1 MIFFFKDK
9 YLVSAKK
16 CPYISKE
23 QIKQH
28 NSVVNE
34 VEQLAKEE
42 NKLRSEAEKTS
53 NMVSIAVGLSLV
65 GMFYYHLLTHSWQ
78 DKIFSGLIELSIP
91 ASMIFT
97 YAYVI
102 VNAILDSSINRRH
115 DLRELE
121 QTIKE
126 KKAYLDGELSKFKEL
141 EKKYAKYW
149 LNLSGYQFEK
159 EVAKLYE
166 AHGYDVQVTKGSG
179 DGGIDIFLEKAGRRY
194 GVQCKNHHK
203 AIGPAAIRDLYGAMS
218 HEGLDAGIFIASSG
232 YTKGAKEFARNKA
245 ITLLDINNVLRMH
258 AATLTE

>member
-1 MIFFFKDK
+1 MIFFKDE
-9 YLVSAKK
+9 YFVSAKK
-16 CPYISKE
+16 YPYISKE

-42 NKLRSEAEKTS
+42 SKLRSEAEKTS
-53 NMVSIAVGLSLV
+53 NMVSIVVGLSLV
-65 GMFYYHLLTHSWQ
+65 GMFYYYFLTHYWQ
-78 DKIFSGLIELSIP
+78 DAIFVGLIALSYL
-91 ASMIFT
+91 AFMIFLF
-97 YAYVI
+97 AYFI
-102 VNAILDSSINRRH
+102 VNAIFDSSINSRH
-115 DLRELE
+115 DLRKLE
-121 QTIKE
+121 QAIKE
-126 KKAYLDGELSKFKEL
+126 KKAYLDGELRKFKEL

-166 AHGYDVQVTKGSG
+166 TRGYGVQVTKGSG

-245 ITLLDINNVLRMH
+245 IALLDINNVLRMH

>member
-1 MIFFFKDK
+1 
-9 YLVSAKK
+9 
-16 CPYISKE
+16 
-23 QIKQH
+23 
-28 NSVVNE
+28 
-34 VEQLAKEE
+34 
-42 NKLRSEAEKTS
+42 
-53 NMVSIAVGLSLV
+53 VGLSLA
-65 GMFYYHLLTHSWQ
+65 GMFYYYFELLAPAFM
-78 DKIFSGLIELSIP
+78 IFSF
-91 ASMIFT
+91 AC
-97 YAYVI
+97 AI
-102 VNAILDSSINRRH
+102 VNEILDSSINSRH

-121 QTIKE
+121 QAIKE

-149 LNLSGYQFEK
+149 LNLSGHQFEK

>member
-1 MIFFFKDK
+1 MIFFKDR
-9 YLVSAKK
+9 YFVSAKK

-34 VEQLAKEE
+34 VEQLVKEE
-42 NKLRSEAEKTS
+42 SKLRSEAEKTS
-53 NMVSIAVGLSLV
+53 KRVSIIVGLSLA
-65 GMFYYHLLTHSWQ
+65 GMSYYYFLTHSWQ
-78 DKIFSGLIELSIP
+78 DEIVGLITLSIP
-91 ASMIFT
+91 AFVIFSFA
-97 YAYVI
+97 YAI
-102 VNAILDSSINRRH
+102 VNEILDSSINNRY

-121 QTIKE
+121 QAIKE
-126 KKAYLDGELSKFKEL
+126 KQAYLDGELRKFKEL
-141 EKKYAKYW
+141 EKKYAEYW
-149 LNLSGYQFEK
+149 LDLSGHQFEK

>member
-1 MIFFFKDK
+1 MIFFKDR
-9 YLVSAKK
+9 YFVSAKK

-34 VEQLAKEE
+34 VEQLVKEE
-42 NKLRSEAEKTS
+42 SKLRSEAEKTS
-53 NMVSIAVGLSLV
+53 KRVSIIVGLSLA
-65 GMFYYHLLTHSWQ
+65 GMSYYYFLTHSWQ
-78 DKIFSGLIELSIP
+78 DEIVGLITLSIP
-91 ASMIFT
+91 AFVIFSF
-97 YAYVI
+97 ACAI
-102 VNAILDSSINRRH
+102 VNEILDSSINNRY

-121 QTIKE
+121 QAIKE

>member
-1 MIFFFKDK
+1 MIFFKDR
-9 YLVSAKK
+9 YFVSAKK

-34 VEQLAKEE
+34 VEQLVKEE
-42 NKLRSEAEKTS
+42 SKLRSEAEKTS
-53 NMVSIAVGLSLV
+53 KRVSIIVGLSLA
-65 GMFYYHLLTHSWQ
+65 GMSYYYFLTHSWQ
-78 DKIFSGLIELSIP
+78 DEIVGLITLSIP
-91 ASMIFT
+91 AFVIFI
-97 YAYVI
+97 YAYWI
-102 VNAILDSSINRRH
+102 INAILDSSINNRH

-218 HEGLDAGIFIASSG
+218 HERLDAGIFIASSG

>member
-1 MIFFFKDK
+1 MIFFKDR
-9 YLVSAKK
+9 YFVSAKK

-34 VEQLAKEE
+34 VEQLVKEE
-42 NKLRSEAEKTS
+42 SKLRSEAEKTS
-53 NMVSIAVGLSLV
+53 KRVSIIVGLSLA
-65 GMFYYHLLTHSWQ
+65 GMSYYYFLTHSWQ
-78 DKIFSGLIELSIP
+78 DEIVGLITLSIP
-91 ASMIFT
+91 AFVIFI
-97 YAYVI
+97 YAYWI
-102 VNAILDSSINRRH
+102 INAILDSSINNRH

-121 QTIKE
+121 ETIKE
-126 KKAYLDGELSKFKEL
+126 QKGYLEGELSKFKEL

>member
-1 MIFFFKDK
+1 MIFFKDR
-9 YLVSAKK
+9 YFVSAKK

-34 VEQLAKEE
+34 VEQLVKEE
-42 NKLRSEAEKTS
+42 SKLRSEAEKTS
-53 NMVSIAVGLSLV
+53 KRVSIIVGLSLA
-65 GMFYYHLLTHSWQ
+65 GMSYYYFLTHSWQ
-78 DKIFSGLIELSIP
+78 DEIVGLITLSIP
-91 ASMIFT
+91 AFVIFI
-97 YAYVI
+97 YAYWI
-102 VNAILDSSINRRH
+102 INAILDSSINNRH

>member
-1 MIFFFKDK
+1 MIFFFKDE

-34 VEQLAKEE
+34 VEQLVKEE
-42 NKLRSEAEKTS
+42 RKLRSEAEKTS
-53 NMVSIAVGLSLV
+53 NRVSIVVGLSLA
-65 GMFYYHLLTHSWQ
+65 GMFYYYFLTHSWQ

-91 ASMIFT
+91 ACMIFI
-97 YAYVI
+97 YAYCI
-102 VNAILDSSINRRH
+102 VNAIFDSSINNRH

-121 QTIKE
+121 QAIKE
-126 KKAYLDGELSKFKEL
+126 KQAYLDGELRKFKEL
-141 EKKYAKYW
+141 EKKYAEYW
-149 LNLSGYQFEK
+149 LNLSGHQFEK

-203 AIGPAAIRDLYGAMS
+203 AIGPAAIRDLYGTMS

-232 YTKGAKEFARNKA
+232 YTKGAKEFAYNKA
-245 ITLLDINNVLRMH
+245 ITLLDINDVLRMH

>member
-1 MIFFFKDK
+1 MIFFKNEYFVSTKK
-9 YLVSAKK
+9 Y
-16 CPYISKE
+16 PYISKE

-42 NKLRSEAEKTS
+42 SKLRSEAEKTS
-53 NMVSIAVGLSLV
+53 NMVSIVVGLSLV
-65 GMFYYHLLTHSWQ
+65 GMFYYYFLTHYWQ
-78 DKIFSGLIELSIP
+78 DAIFVGLIALSYP
-91 ASMIFT
+91 AFMIFLFPCL
-97 YAYVI
+97 I
-102 VNAILDSSINRRH
+102 VNAIFDSSINSRH

-121 QTIKE
+121 QAIKE
-126 KKAYLDGELSKFKEL
+126 KKAYLDGELRKFKEL

-159 EVAKLYE
+159 EVAKLYKTR
-166 AHGYDVQVTKGSG
+166 GYGVQVTKGSG

-258 AATLTE
+258 AATLTK

>member
-1 MIFFFKDK
+1 MIFFKDR
-9 YLVSAKK
+9 YFVSAKK

-34 VEQLAKEE
+34 VEQLVKEE
-42 NKLRSEAEKTS
+42 SKLRSEAEKTS
-53 NMVSIAVGLSLV
+53 KRVSIIVGLSLA
-65 GMFYYHLLTHSWQ
+65 GMSYYYFLTHSWQ
-78 DKIFSGLIELSIP
+78 DEIVGLITLSIP
-91 ASMIFT
+91 AFVIFI
-97 YAYVI
+97 YAYWI
-102 VNAILDSSINRRH
+102 INAILDSSINNRH

-218 HEGLDAGIFIASSG
+218 YEGLDAGIFIASSG

>member
-1 MIFFFKDK
+1 MIFFKDE
-9 YLVSAKK
+9 YFVSAKK
-16 CPYISKE
+16 YPYISKE

-34 VEQLAKEE
+34 VGQLAKEE
-42 NKLRSEAEKTS
+42 SKLRSEAEKTS
-53 NMVSIAVGLSLV
+53 NMVSIVVGLSLV
-65 GMFYYHLLTHSWQ
+65 GMFYYYFLTHYWQ
-78 DKIFSGLIELSIP
+78 DAIFVGLIALSYL
-91 ASMIFT
+91 AFMIFLF
-97 YAYVI
+97 AYFI
-102 VNAILDSSINRRH
+102 VNAIFDSSINSRH
-115 DLRELE
+115 DLRKLE
-121 QTIKE
+121 QAIKE
-126 KKAYLDGELSKFKEL
+126 KKAYLDGELRKFKEL

-166 AHGYDVQVTKGSG
+166 TRGYGVQVTKGSG

>member
-1 MIFFFKDK
+1 MIFFSKDK

-34 VEQLAKEE
+34 AEQLVKEE
-42 NKLRSEAEKTS
+42 RKLRSEAEKTS
-53 NMVSIAVGLSLV
+53 NRVSIVMGLSLV
-65 GMFYYHLLTHSWQ
+65 GIFYCYTLTHYWQ
-78 DKIFSGLIELSIP
+78 DAIFVGLIALSMPALVIFSCAEG
-91 ASMIFT
+91 
-97 YAYVI
+97 I
-102 VNAILDSSINRRH
+102 VNAIFDSSINNRY

-121 QTIKE
+121 QAIKE
-126 KKAYLDGELSKFKEL
+126 KQAYLDGELRKFKEL
-141 EKKYAKYW
+141 EKKYAEYW
-149 LNLSGYQFEK
+149 LDLSGHQFEK

>member
-1 MIFFFKDK
+1 MIFFKDR
-9 YLVSAKK
+9 YFVSAKK
-16 CPYISKE
+16 YPYISKE

-34 VEQLAKEE
+34 VEQLVKEE
-42 NKLRSEAEKTS
+42 SKLRSEAEKTS
-53 NMVSIAVGLSLV
+53 KRVSIIVGLSLA
-65 GMFYYHLLTHSWQ
+65 GMSYYYFLTHSWQ
-78 DKIFSGLIELSIP
+78 DEIVGLITLSIP
-91 ASMIFT
+91 AFVIFI
-97 YAYVI
+97 YAYWI
-102 VNAILDSSINRRH
+102 INAILDSSINNRH

>member
-1 MIFFFKDK
+1 MIFFKNEYFVSTKK
-9 YLVSAKK
+9 Y
-16 CPYISKE
+16 PYISKE

-42 NKLRSEAEKTS
+42 SKLRSEAEKTS
-53 NMVSIAVGLSLV
+53 NMVSIVVGLSLV
-65 GMFYYHLLTHSWQ
+65 GMFYYYFLTHYWQ
-78 DKIFSGLIELSIP
+78 DAIFVGLIALSYP
-91 ASMIFT
+91 AFMIFLFPRL
-97 YAYVI
+97 I
-102 VNAILDSSINRRH
+102 VNAIFDSSINSRH

-121 QTIKE
+121 QAIKE
-126 KKAYLDGELSKFKEL
+126 KKAYLDGELRKFKEL

-159 EVAKLYE
+159 EVAKLYKTR
-166 AHGYDVQVTKGSG
+166 G
-179 DGGIDIFLEKAGRRY
+179 Y

-258 AATLTE
+258 AATLTK

>member
-1 MIFFFKDK
+1 MIFFKNEYFVSTKK
-9 YLVSAKK
+9 Y
-16 CPYISKE
+16 PYISKE

-42 NKLRSEAEKTS
+42 SKLRSEAEKTS
-53 NMVSIAVGLSLV
+53 NMVSIVVGLSLV
-65 GMFYYHLLTHSWQ
+65 GMFYYYFLTHYWQ
-78 DKIFSGLIELSIP
+78 DAIFVGLIALSYP
-91 ASMIFT
+91 AFMIFLFP
-97 YAYVI
+97 YPI
-102 VNAILDSSINRRH
+102 VNAIFDSSINSRH

-121 QTIKE
+121 QAIKE
-126 KKAYLDGELSKFKEL
+126 KKAYLDGELRKFKEL

-159 EVAKLYE
+159 EVAKLYKTR
-166 AHGYDVQVTKGSG
+166 G
-179 DGGIDIFLEKAGRRY
+179 Y

-258 AATLTE
+258 AATLTK